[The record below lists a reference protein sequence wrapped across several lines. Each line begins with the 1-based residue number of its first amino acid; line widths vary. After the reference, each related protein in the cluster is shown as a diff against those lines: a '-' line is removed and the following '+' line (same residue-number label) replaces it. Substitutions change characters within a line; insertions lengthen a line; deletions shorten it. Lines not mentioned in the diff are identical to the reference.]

1 MTKKDNLSVA
11 GALTGALVGLL
22 AETAIE
28 ELFGIELMNGLLE
41 VIGAGFGLI
50 RIDKKIYQSALEVV
64 GKVPVSEEDDYKAVV
79 KRIDEMTEDL
89 PELRKSFVQLVEAG
103 LKAKHA

>member
-1 MTKKDNLSVA
+1 VTKKDNLSVA
-11 GALTGALVGLL
+11 GALTGALAGLL

-50 RIDKKIYQSALEVV
+50 RIDKKIYQSALEVL
-64 GKVPVSEEDDYKAVV
+64 GKVPVSEEDDYKTVV

-89 PELRKSFVQLVEAG
+89 PELRKSFVKLVEAG